1 MAVVQRESA
10 RKNSLP
16 PRVGRVG
23 QASGS
28 SDPVSRRSLPTVPWP
43 HSRYHSLS
51 PLAAFS
57 ARTGIGI
64 GGVSFFS
71 AGPSSPCLEAGRR
84 QSVQT
89 ATHSSFLRLSSEFLS
104 RILIGGRGSAW
115 VVLVGSLAPKPLPQA
130 PTDAHVRLQAH
141 WRRFRPPVL
150 TLRYPRLMHQRLP
163 WEHLVERVYPY
174 AGAFFAPELDVL
186 QWRKLPPSPQAVL
199 GPFYLGVQLGTLLYG
214 ILVLQAI
221 TYYQNYKRDKLWLR
235 LFVLYLFVAET
246 ASTGLSVAMIYE
258 PLVAQFG
265 TDKPMRLFPSL
276 LPSQPFLE
284 AAVFVPVQFFY
295 AWRISVIQRSYI
307 APVLI
312 CLTSIASAV
321 GAVWT
326 GIIVHEVKEYAR
338 KPAVNNTALIWSVSA
353 AGADIM
359 ITACLMW
366 SLRNRRTGIKRTDDA
381 INSIVRN
388 SVQTGF
394 ITVVFTLL
402 DVVLFVALSH
412 STLNFVFDF
421 GLPKLYSNALISTL
435 NARSGGA
442 GRSARSECPVLRI
455 KLATGC
461 YLAYA
466 NAIGPQGCHRDE
478 YCGREGG

>member
-1 MAVVQRESA
+1 MA
-10 RKNSLP
+10 
-16 PRVGRVG
+16 
-23 QASGS
+23 
-28 SDPVSRRSLPTVPWP
+28 
-43 HSRYHSLS
+43 
-51 PLAAFS
+51 
-57 ARTGIGI
+57 
-64 GGVSFFS
+64 
-71 AGPSSPCLEAGRR
+71 EA
-84 QSVQT
+84 
-89 ATHSSFLRLSSEFLS
+89 
-104 RILIGGRGSAW
+104 
-115 VVLVGSLAPKPLPQA
+115 
-130 PTDAHVRLQAH
+130 
-141 WRRFRPPVL
+141 
-150 TLRYPRLMHQRLP
+150 
-163 WEHLVERVYPY
+163 
-174 AGAFFAPELDVL
+174 
-186 QWRKLPPSPQAVL
+186 PPSPQAVL

-214 ILVLQAI
+214 ILVLQTI

-258 PLVAQFG
+258 PLIAQFG

-338 KPAVNNTALIWSVSA
+338 KPAVNNTALVWSVSA

-442 GRSARSECPVLRI
+442 AAVHAPNVLFSGSNSRQGAISHTQMPSAHKVVIEMNTVVEREDDMLALDERRSPSDHPYGEP
-455 KLATGC
+455 K
-461 YLAYA
+461 
-466 NAIGPQGCHRDE
+466 
-478 YCGREGG
+478 